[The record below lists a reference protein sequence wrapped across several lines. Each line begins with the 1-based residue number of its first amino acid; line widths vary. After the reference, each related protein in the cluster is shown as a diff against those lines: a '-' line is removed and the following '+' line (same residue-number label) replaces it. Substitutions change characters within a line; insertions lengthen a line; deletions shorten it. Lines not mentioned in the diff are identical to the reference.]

1 MFGNDNPTGLIKK
14 PVGNNV
20 DNDPQDVFAVKKRF
34 SDQGYYKQPIENG
47 YIDRELDD
55 AIWSFQKDNDL
66 KQDGYMNP
74 DGETERAL
82 FSAST
87 QDKEQTPEN
96 TTDSEPD
103 AEPEENPEI
112 SPEQDQEK
120 PEERSNKNCEEL
132 RIELE
137 NERIQYRSL
146 QEQLLKIG
154 DENNQVLKE
163 FNEIKD
169 KLSKARKK
177 QAFDTIASTL
187 GPGKLKKAVDAIGN
201 FAINENKIT
210 ELTNQED
217 EYREK
222 YRVVRDRFQ
231 DIQNWLQSTDIN
243 VKRLL
248 RDIEKNGC

>member
-1 MFGNDNPTGLIKK
+1 
-14 PVGNNV
+14 
-20 DNDPQDVFAVKKRF
+20 
-34 SDQGYYKQPIENG
+34 
-47 YIDRELDD
+47 
-55 AIWSFQKDNDL
+55 
-66 KQDGYMNP
+66 MNP

-82 FSAST
+82 LSAST
-87 QDKEQTPEN
+87 QGEKQTPQ
-96 TTDSEPD
+96 DVPGSEPD
-103 AEPEENPEI
+103 EEKEETKKNPEI
-112 SPEQDQEK
+112 HPEQNQEK

-137 NERIQYRSL
+137 NERIEYRSL
-146 QEQLLKIG
+146 QEQLFKIG

-177 QAFDTIASTL
+177 QAFDAIASTL
-187 GPGKLKKAVDAIGN
+187 GPGKLKKAVDVFGN

-222 YRVVRDRFQ
+222 YRAIRDRFQ
-231 DIQNWLQSTDIN
+231 DIQNWLQSTDRN
-243 VKRLL
+243 VKKLL
-248 RDIEKNGC
+248 QDIEKNGC